1 LKTLLK
7 SVKKLLTSAN
17 VSNPKTFREIF
28 LVGKL
33 IHIFVEKAIMQTCCF
48 MQETLMLHLE
58 GGKENTGNEA

>member
-1 LKTLLK
+1 
-7 SVKKLLTSAN
+7 
-17 VSNPKTFREIF
+17 
-28 LVGKL
+28 VGKS